1 MLEQPLEL
9 VGLVAVARDDERAGA
24 AQPRVAPGGLG
35 QLGAEGGEAARGA
48 QPEREQGVLAELR
61 LGDRREH
68 AGGVAPGAV
77 LAGVEHDRAQAV
89 LRGPPGDGQADD
101 AAADDGYVVVLG
113 LRRHCHF
120 PPYAGTSRIRFTG
133 RRPRAALSARW
144 RAPVRT
150 SIVAMQH

>member
-9 VGLVAVARDDERAGA
+9 VGLVAVARDDQRPLA
-24 AQPRVAPGGLG
+24 AQVDA
-35 QLGAEGGEAARGA
+35 QLGAEGGKSVERAEA
-48 QPEREQGVLAELR
+48 ELEQGVLAELR

-77 LAGVEHDRAQAV
+77 LAGVEHDRAQAA
-89 LRGPPGDGQADD
+89 LRGPPGDGEADD
-101 AAADDGYVVVLG
+101 AAADDRDVVMLG
-113 LRRHCHF
+113 LRRRCHF

-150 SIVAMQH
+150 IIVALQH